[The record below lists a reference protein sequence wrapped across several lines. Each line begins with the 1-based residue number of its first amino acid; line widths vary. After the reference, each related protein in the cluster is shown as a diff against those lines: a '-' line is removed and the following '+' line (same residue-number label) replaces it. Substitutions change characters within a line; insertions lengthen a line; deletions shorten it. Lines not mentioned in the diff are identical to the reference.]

1 MPANLTI
8 AGSTL
13 ALTAVLNGGTSRW
26 VGLGTG
32 QSPTG
37 LVGEASGG
45 GYARVPTG
53 TLTVSGASGTSSA
66 AITFTGFTVT
76 LGSFTHLGVFDAA
89 SGGNCLAVGSL
100 TAAVNITAGGSITIQ
115 AGDLDLNSVTAT

>member
-1 MPANLTI
+1 MAANATT
-8 AGSTL
+8 AGATA

-32 QSPTG
+32 QSASG
-37 LVGEASGG
+37 LTGEASGG
-45 GYARVPTG
+45 GYARVATG
-53 TLTVSGASGTSSA
+53 TLTVSGASGTNSA
-66 AITFTGFTVT
+66 AITFTGFTLT
-76 LGSFTHLGVFDAA
+76 LGAFTHLGIFDAA

-115 AGDLDLNSVTAT
+115 AGDLDLNAVTAA